1 MGAVDNQKEF
11 ILATLNQGT
20 QGGMTMRRL
29 WMVVLSLVIFLL
41 WNAPLAFA
49 QFSEAGV
56 QKLRVAVDAPDFTLK
71 EIGGGKISLKEL
83 RGKIILLNF
92 FATW

>member
-1 MGAVDNQKEF
+1 MQRK
-11 ILATLNQGT
+11 L
-20 QGGMTMRRL
+20 
-29 WMVVLSLVIFLL
+29 MVSAIVFFSMLLLLSS
-41 WNAPLAFA
+41 APVVNA

>member
-1 MGAVDNQKEF
+1 MQRK
-11 ILATLNQGT
+11 L
-20 QGGMTMRRL
+20 
-29 WMVVLSLVIFLL
+29 MVSAIVFFSMLLLLSS
-41 WNAPLAFA
+41 APVVNA
-49 QFSEAGV
+49 QFTEAGV

-71 EIGGGKISLKEL
+71 EIGGGKVSLKEL

>member
-1 MGAVDNQKEF
+1 MQRKLMV
-11 ILATLNQGT
+11 LAIVFFSL
-20 QGGMTMRRL
+20 L
-29 WMVVLSLVIFLL
+29 LLSSNDRVA
-41 WNAPLAFA
+41 NAQS

-56 QKLRVAVDAPDFTLK
+56 QKLRVAVEAPDFTLK
-71 EIGGGKISLKEL
+71 EVGGGKISLKEF

>member
-1 MGAVDNQKEF
+1 M
-11 ILATLNQGT
+11 ILF
-20 QGGMTMRRL
+20 
-29 WMVVLSLVIFLL
+29 SLVIFI
-41 WNAPLAFA
+41 LANTSIATA
-49 QFSEAGV
+49 QFTEAGV

>member
-1 MGAVDNQKEF
+1 
-11 ILATLNQGT
+11 
-20 QGGMTMRRL
+20 
-29 WMVVLSLVIFLL
+29 MVVLFLMIFLL
-41 WNAPLAFA
+41 WNTPLAVA
-49 QFSEAGV
+49 QFTEAGV

-71 EIGGGKISLKEL
+71 ELGGGKVSLKEL

>member
-1 MGAVDNQKEF
+1 
-11 ILATLNQGT
+11 
-20 QGGMTMRRL
+20 MRRL
-29 WMVVLSLVIFLL
+29 LMVVFFFVIFLS
-41 WNAPLAFA
+41 WNAPIVHA
-49 QFSEAGV
+49 QFTEAGV

-71 EIGGGKISLKEL
+71 EIGGGKVSLKEQ

>member
-1 MGAVDNQKEF
+1 MVGFFLV
-11 ILATLNQGT
+11 TL
-20 QGGMTMRRL
+20 
-29 WMVVLSLVIFLL
+29 LL
-41 WNAPLAFA
+41 WDTPAVVA

>member
-1 MGAVDNQKEF
+1 MIMLIVF
-11 ILATLNQGT
+11 FS
-20 QGGMTMRRL
+20 M
-29 WMVVLSLVIFLL
+29 FLL
-41 WNAPLAFA
+41 LSNIRVANA

-71 EIGGGKISLKEL
+71 GIGGGKVSLKDL
-83 RGKIILLNF
+83 RGKLILLNF

>member
-1 MGAVDNQKEF
+1 MLIF
-11 ILATLNQGT
+11 FLA
-20 QGGMTMRRL
+20 
-29 WMVVLSLVIFLL
+29 IFVL
-41 WNAPLAFA
+41 WNAPVAVA

-71 EIGGGKISLKEL
+71 EIGGEKISFKEL

>member
-1 MGAVDNQKEF
+1 M
-11 ILATLNQGT
+11 ILLI
-20 QGGMTMRRL
+20 
-29 WMVVLSLVIFLL
+29 VISLP
-41 WNAPLAFA
+41 WNIPRASA

-56 QKLRVAVDAPDFTLK
+56 DKFRVAVEAPDFTLK
-71 EIGGGKISLKEL
+71 DLGGGKISLKEL

>member
-1 MGAVDNQKEF
+1 M
-11 ILATLNQGT
+11 
-20 QGGMTMRRL
+20 
-29 WMVVLSLVIFLL
+29 L
-41 WNAPLAFA
+41 WNTPIVSA
-49 QFSEAGV
+49 QFTEAGV

>member
-1 MGAVDNQKEF
+1 MK
-11 ILATLNQGT
+11 
-20 QGGMTMRRL
+20 RL
-29 WMVVLSLVIFLL
+29 VTVIFFLFIFLL
-41 WNAPLAFA
+41 GSAPMVTA

>member
-1 MGAVDNQKEF
+1 MQ
-11 ILATLNQGT
+11 
-20 QGGMTMRRL
+20 RRL
-29 WMVVLSLVIFLL
+29 VISAIVLFSIFLL
-41 WNAPLAFA
+41 LSKTRVVNA
-49 QFSEAGV
+49 QFTEAGV

-71 EIGGGKISLKEL
+71 EIGGGKISLKEQ

>member
-1 MGAVDNQKEF
+1 MQRK
-11 ILATLNQGT
+11 ILLLAI
-20 QGGMTMRRL
+20 
-29 WMVVLSLVIFLL
+29 IFLL
-41 WNAPLAFA
+41 MLLLPSNARMVSA

-71 EIGGGKISLKEL
+71 EIGGGKISLKEQ

>member
-1 MGAVDNQKEF
+1 MKRRLV
-11 ILATLNQGT
+11 ILAIGFFLMLLLSSNP
-20 QGGMTMRRL
+20 R
-29 WMVVLSLVIFLL
+29 MVS
-41 WNAPLAFA
+41 A

-83 RGKIILLNF
+83 RGKLILLNF

>member
-1 MGAVDNQKEF
+1 MQRK
-11 ILATLNQGT
+11 L
-20 QGGMTMRRL
+20 
-29 WMVVLSLVIFLL
+29 MVSGFVFFSMLLLLSSARVV
-41 WNAPLAFA
+41 NA

-71 EIGGGKISLKEL
+71 EIGGGKVSLKEL

>member
-1 MGAVDNQKEF
+1 MQRRLL
-11 ILATLNQGT
+11 ILAIVFFSML
-20 QGGMTMRRL
+20 L
-29 WMVVLSLVIFLL
+29 LLS
-41 WNAPLAFA
+41 NARVSNA

-56 QKLRVAVDAPDFTLK
+56 QKLRVAVEAPDFTLK
-71 EIGGGKISLKEL
+71 EIGGGKVSLKEL

>member
-1 MGAVDNQKEF
+1 MQRK
-11 ILATLNQGT
+11 
-20 QGGMTMRRL
+20 
-29 WMVVLSLVIFLL
+29 WMVLAIVFFLML
-41 WNAPLAFA
+41 LLPWTARVVNA

-56 QKLRVAVDAPDFTLK
+56 QKFRVAVDAPDFTLK
-71 EIGGGKISLKEL
+71 EIGGGKVSLKEQ

>member
-1 MGAVDNQKEF
+1 LGLFLDLANINQ
-11 ILATLNQGT
+11 LTY
-20 QGGMTMRRL
+20 GGITMRRL
-29 WMVVLSLVIFLL
+29 LMILLFLVIFI
-41 WNAPLAFA
+41 LANSSLATA

-71 EIGGGKISLKEL
+71 EIGGGKVSLKEL